1 MINKDR
7 VWGSAKYWIGIIGL
21 AIIYHL
27 GARLGLLMAHVQPN
41 TSPVWPPT
49 GIALAALLILGLR
62 YWPGVALGVM
72 LGFLVNNNP
81 SVCFHWP
88 DHRQYPGSRGG
99 CLPVKA
105 LCQVS

>member
-49 GIALAALLILGLR
+49 GIALAALLILGIQ

-81 SVCFHWP
+81 L
-88 DHRQYPGSRGG
+88 D
-99 CLPVKA
+99 
-105 LCQVS
+105 VSIGLTIAIPWKPWRAHTC